1 MNFLSMEYFIAVAA
15 KRNITKAA
23 EELHITQQTLS
34 AHIAALEKELAC
46 QLLVR
51 SNPLELTYAGE
62 VFQRYALNFY
72 ENYQSMWNEFND
84 LTKNQR
90 GKLLVGTDHDRSS
103 SIMPTIITA
112 FQSRYP
118 NIEVRLTEGSS
129 RLLQQSLLNKE
140 LDLAITN
147 LPQTLQG
154 MIIEDFYEEE
164 IVMLVPKKLINGS
177 GDNCG
182 IYADDLSKFNDFPF
196 IAKGQNEPSDQIEKG
211 IAFPAGF
218 HPVIK
223 VRSDNMETR
232 LLLCVKGTGI
242 CFCPRSFVKAVLTK
256 RQLNEVR
263 IFHFKTDMAYPIRF
277 GYRKDK
283 YQWNMVSE
291 FMRIAR
297 EETLGGKF

>member
-23 EELHITQQTLS
+23 DELHITQQTLS

-112 FQSRYP
+112 FQNQYP
-118 NIEVRLTEGSS
+118 NIEVRLLEGSNKS
-129 RLLQQSLLNKE
+129 LQQSLLNKE

-147 LPQTLQG
+147 LPETFHG
-154 MIIEDFYEEE
+154 MVIEDFYEEE
-164 IVMLVPKKLINGS
+164 IVMLVPKNLINGS
-177 GDNCG
+177 DEFSGKYVDN
-182 IYADDLSKFNDFPF
+182 LSKFNGYPF
-196 IAKGQNEPSDQIEKG
+196 IAKSQNDILERMDREIEVPSS
-211 IAFPAGF
+211 F
-218 HPVIK
+218 HPIIK

-242 CFCPRSFVKAVLTK
+242 CFCPKSFVKTVLTK
-256 RQLNEVR
+256 KQLDKLR
-263 IFHFKTDMAYPIRF
+263 IFHFNADTAYTIRF

-283 YQWNMVSE
+283 YIWNMVSE

-297 EETLGGKF
+297 EEMLDGIF